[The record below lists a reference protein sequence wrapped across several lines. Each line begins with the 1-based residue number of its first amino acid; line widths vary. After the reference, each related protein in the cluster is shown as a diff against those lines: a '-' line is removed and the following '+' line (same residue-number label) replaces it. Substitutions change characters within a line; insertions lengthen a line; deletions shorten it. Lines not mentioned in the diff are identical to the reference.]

1 MYRIYTSVNFN
12 NEIVKV
18 LPTVQ
23 YSVELLIKED
33 DLKFVSKDLYTILE
47 KDIQA
52 DIIISSNT
60 NKKAIRVFNL
70 ISRLTDLGAR
80 VFWLNDK
87 KIFNLN
93 SHFLIFDKINVINKI
108 FYYSEDNIESQVL
121 YFSNIFNNIL
131 SNSEKVQPKIKSIE
145 LKLNSNK
152 TIIHRSDIITL
163 GWSVKNADI
172 FQITP
177 SHNLIKNNGSIKVQL
192 QKDTMFK
199 LKAQNK
205 KEQLTKL
212 LFVRVLNQKIL
223 NIDVKVYDPIVE
235 NYIFLKPIANAKSEK
250 YFCYKNQKVVIS
262 WHYEKS
268 VEVFEKRIGK
278 LQKNEVYSFTI
289 NETKNFR
296 FEYKLKNKN
305 ISNNITI
312 IPRVDK
318 HMSNIIFAK
327 PSFESPIK
335 KINKLIS
342 NIILKK
348 K

>member
-121 YFSNIFNNIL
+121 IHLAIQYYSL
-131 SNSEKVQPKIKSIE
+131 SIDA
-145 LKLNSNK
+145 
-152 TIIHRSDIITL
+152 H
-163 GWSVKNADI
+163 
-172 FQITP
+172 FQ
-177 SHNLIKNNGSIKVQL
+177 
-192 QKDTMFK
+192 
-199 LKAQNK
+199 
-205 KEQLTKL
+205 
-212 LFVRVLNQKIL
+212 
-223 NIDVKVYDPIVE
+223 
-235 NYIFLKPIANAKSEK
+235 
-250 YFCYKNQKVVIS
+250 
-262 WHYEKS
+262 
-268 VEVFEKRIGK
+268 
-278 LQKNEVYSFTI
+278 
-289 NETKNFR
+289 
-296 FEYKLKNKN
+296 
-305 ISNNITI
+305 
-312 IPRVDK
+312 
-318 HMSNIIFAK
+318 
-327 PSFESPIK
+327 
-335 KINKLIS
+335 
-342 NIILKK
+342 
-348 K
+348 